1 MQHIVPNDQLIPII
15 EHDGETAV
23 NLRDLHEFLEVTTR
37 FSDWAPR
44 MFEYGFTEGQDYVE
58 ISLLKNEERVH
69 GGQNRKDYAVT
80 LDMAKEVSMIQRTDK
95 GKQARQYFIEAE
107 KRLNQPLDEI
117 EVAERY
123 VAELKRNRELTPKAE
138 AWDTLAG
145 ARGDYSVEEAA
156 KMLSRDDQI
165 SIGRNRLF
173 TVMGGLG
180 WIYRWGKR
188 QSWHAYQDQV
198 DNGRLVLRMSSAFQ
212 NQKTGEMEV
221 PAPTIRITA
230 KGVEA
235 LRTQLLG
242 QVAA

>member
-1 MQHIVPNDQLIPII
+1 MEHIVQQTELIPII

-23 NLRDLHEFLEVTTR
+23 NLRDLHEFLEVKKKFT
-37 FSDWAPR
+37 DWAQQ
-44 MFEYGFTEGQDYVE
+44 MFEYGFTQGVDFVE
-58 ISLLKNEERVH
+58 ILLPILGKQVH
-69 GGQNRKDYAVT
+69 GGHNRKDWAVT
-80 LDMAKEVSMIQRTDK
+80 IDTAKEISMIQRTDK

>member
-1 MQHIVPNDQLIPII
+1 MNNNIVPNNQLIPII

-23 NLRDLHEFLEVTTR
+23 NLRDLHKFLEVSR
-37 FSDWAPR
+37 DFSNWAKQ
-44 MFEYGFTEGQDYVE
+44 MFEYGFTDGQDYVE
-58 ISLLKNEERVH
+58 VFAKNGENPL
-69 GGQNRKDYAVT
+69 GGRPQRNYAVT

-107 KRLNQPLDEI
+107 KRLNQPLDEL

-123 VAELKRNRELTPKAE
+123 VAELRRNRELTPKAE

-145 ARGDYSVEEAA
+145 AKGDYSVEEAA
-156 KMLSRDDQI
+156 KMLSRDEQI

-173 TVMGGLG
+173 NFMGELG

-188 QSWHAYQDQV
+188 QSWHAYQPQV
-198 DNGRLVLRMSSAFQ
+198 DNGRLVLRIASAFQ
-212 NQKTGEMEV
+212 NQKTGEMEL
-221 PAPTIRITA
+221 PSPTIRITA

-235 LRTQLLG
+235 LRTQLLK

>member
-1 MQHIVPNDQLIPII
+1 MQQIVPSNQLIPII
-15 EHDGETAV
+15 EHDGKTAV
-23 NLRDLHEFLEVTTR
+23 NLRDLHAFLEVTTR

-44 MFEYGFTEGQDYVE
+44 MFEYGFIEGQDYVQ
-58 ISLLKNEERVH
+58 ILLLKNEERVH
-69 GGQNRKDYAVT
+69 GGHNRKDYAVT

-107 KRLNQPLDEI
+107 KRLNQPLDEL

-123 VAELKRNRELTPKAE
+123 VAELRRNRELTPKAE

-145 ARGDYSVEEAA
+145 AKGDYSVEEAA
-156 KMLSRDDQI
+156 KMLSRDEQI

-173 TVMGGLG
+173 NFMGELG

-198 DNGRLVLRMSSAFQ
+198 DNGRLVLRIASAFQ
-212 NQKTGEMEV
+212 NQKTGEMEL

-235 LRTQLLG
+235 LRTQLLK